1 MINIDA
7 IMAIVI
13 ASLPTLSAIVGIIV
27 AVIKVLKDNKSIV
40 EPLKVKFEELKN
52 EVKDRKEFDE
62 LLNRLDASLEQNRQL
77 MLMNAKL
84 LTELTKV
91 QYDPNTN
98 N

>member
-1 MINIDA
+1 
-7 IMAIVI
+7 MAIII

>member
-7 IMAIVI
+7 IMAIII

-40 EPLKVKFEELKN
+40 EPLKIKFEELKN

>member
-7 IMAIVI
+7 LMAIVI
-13 ASLPTLSAIVGIIV
+13 ASLPTLSAIIGIV
-27 AVIKVLKDNKSIV
+27 FAVIKVLKDNKSIV
-40 EPLKVKFEELKN
+40 EPLKVKFEELKT

-84 LTELTKV
+84 ITELTKV
-91 QYDPNTN
+91 QYDPNTTN
-98 N
+98 

>member
-7 IMAIVI
+7 IMAIII

-40 EPLKVKFEELKN
+40 GPLKVKFEELKN

>member
-84 LTELTKV
+84 ITELTKV

>member
-7 IMAIVI
+7 IMAIII